1 MNRKGPWEGY
11 RQQAKLLPAFLCAH
25 IFIKRETSGYE
36 AVADLVFKMAGSLMA
51 DEFEIFR
58 NGFRPV
64 HFATL
69 ENKIACLH
77 PVCEEAVFLQR
88 AGLQQHYRIR
98 HPEVIFLPKI
108 EDAAGCLMQKLH
120 ARETRNI
127 LLELF
132 EKRSGQV
139 VFTY

>member
-1 MNRKGPWEGY
+1 
-11 RQQAKLLPAFLCAH
+11 
-25 IFIKRETSGYE
+25 
-36 AVADLVFKMAGSLMA
+36 MA

-58 NGFRPV
+58 NESRPV
-64 HFATL
+64 HVVTL
-69 ENKIACLH
+69 ENKIACPHL
-77 PVCEEAVFLQR
+77 VCEEAVFLQR

-108 EDAAGCLMQKLH
+108 EDAAGCLMLKLH

-139 VFTY
+139 VFTN

>member
-1 MNRKGPWEGY
+1 
-11 RQQAKLLPAFLCAH
+11 
-25 IFIKRETSGYE
+25 
-36 AVADLVFKMAGSLMA
+36 MA

-58 NGFRPV
+58 NEFRPV
-64 HFATL
+64 DVVTL
-69 ENKIACLH
+69 ENKIACPHL
-77 PVCEEAVFLQR
+77 VCEEAVFLQR

-108 EDAAGCLMQKLH
+108 EDAAGCLMLKLH

-139 VFTY
+139 VSTN

>member
-1 MNRKGPWEGY
+1 MNRPSSYPDVSLLMKMCAQRKAGR
-11 RQQAKLLPAFLCAH
+11 RQRARRL
-25 IFIKRETSGYE
+25 
-36 AVADLVFKMAGSLMA
+36 ADLVFKMAGSLMA

-58 NGFRPV
+58 NEFRPV
-64 HFATL
+64 HVATL
-69 ENKIACLH
+69 ENKIACPH